1 MGRYL
6 SWLANTALFVLCCF
20 LVANTTNTVFAALLA
35 SEPLVAPPASRSAA
49 PAAGRDWADRE
60 IILKRN
66 LFNASLLTPAVAEAP
81 LDDEPLETTKLPLQL
96 LGTAAHGDAAAS
108 WAAVEDLQT
117 RKTLIVRTGDTVC
130 GGPSRACGS
139 DESAEILRIE
149 RRRVVLLENGQP
161 RELALGEDEAGAAP
175 PVAQSTRGRR
185 SALAARKPGTNRDI
199 ANRVREIARNRFEVP
214 QEQVQQVLQ
223 NPASI
228 FSQVQLQPKYE
239 NGEMVGMQV
248 NSVRPGS
255 LFEELGIQG
264 GDLITEVNGIPIDSA
279 EASAAI
285 LTEFAKGGPVQ
296 VTAQGPDGQ
305 VRDLTIDQGAE

>member
-20 LVANTTNTVFAALLA
+20 LVANTANTVFAALLA
-35 SEPLVAPPASRSAA
+35 SEPVVAPPASRSGT
-49 PAAGRDWADRE
+49 PAASRGWADRE

-66 LFNASLLTPAVAEAP
+66 LFNASLLTPAAGEQP
-81 LDDEPLETTKLPLQL
+81 DDEPLEATKLPLQL
-96 LGTAAHGDAAAS
+96 LGTAAHGDAEAS
-108 WAAVEDLQT
+108 WAAVEDLQA
-117 RKTLIVRTGDTVC
+117 RKTLIVRTRDPVSQG
-130 GGPSRACGS
+130 
-139 DESAEILRIE
+139 AEVLRIE
-149 RRRVVLLENGQP
+149 RRRIVLLENGQP
-161 RELALGEDEAGAAP
+161 RELALGEDEAEAQP
-175 PVAQSTRGRR
+175 PVARSVRGRR
-185 SALAARKPGTNRDI
+185 TALAPRAPGTNREI

-214 QEQVQQVLQ
+214 QEEVQQVLQ

-285 LTEFAKGGPVQ
+285 LTEFAKGGPVHITRQ
-296 VTAQGPDGQ
+296 TQDGGIEETTVEAAAQ
-305 VRDLTIDQGAE
+305 

>member
-20 LVANTTNTVFAALLA
+20 LVANTANTVFAALLA
-35 SEPLVAPPASRSAA
+35 PEPLLAPPASRSAA

-66 LFNASLLTPAVAEAP
+66 LFNASLLTPAVAP
-81 LDDEPLETTKLPLQL
+81 LDDEPLEATKLPLQL

-108 WAAVEDLQT
+108 WAAIEDLQT
-117 RKTLIVRTGDTVC
+117 RKTLIVRTEDTVSQ
-130 GGPSRACGS
+130 G
-139 DESAEILRIE
+139 AEVLRIE

-161 RELALGEDEAGAAP
+161 RELALGEDEAEAAP

-296 VTAQGPDGQ
+296 VTKQGPDGQ
-305 VRDLTIDQGAE
+305 VQDLTIDQGAE

>member
-20 LVANTTNTVFAALLA
+20 LVANTANSVFAALLT
-35 SEPLVAPPASRSAA
+35 SEPVVAPPASKAS
-49 PAAGRDWADRE
+49 PATGRDWADRE
-60 IILKRN
+60 VILKRN
-66 LFNASLLTPAVAEAP
+66 LFNASLLTPAIAAK
-81 LDDEPLETTKLPLQL
+81 DDEPLEATKLPLQL
-96 LGTAAHGDAAAS
+96 LGTAAHGDATAS

-117 RKTLIVRTGDTVC
+117 RKTLIVRTGDTRL
-130 GGPSRACGS
+130 G
-139 DESAEILRIE
+139 AEVLRIG
-149 RRRVVLLENGQP
+149 RRRIVLLENGQP
-161 RELALGEDEAGAAP
+161 RELALGEEGDEAQS
-175 PVAQSTRGRR
+175 PVAARNTGVRR
-185 SALAARKPGTNRDI
+185 TALAPRPPGTNREV

-255 LFEELGIQG
+255 MFESLGIQG

-285 LTEFAKGGPVQ
+285 LTEFAKGGPVR
-296 VTAQGPDGQ
+296 VTAEGPDGQ
-305 VRDLTIDQGAE
+305 VRDLTIDAGAQ